1 MKGAMSKIDVLALS
15 LFSIRITKE
24 INNLKYFKP
33 QMQQLVKENR
43 ELHDRL
49 KELMAEMDLQKN
61 YALKALYHAEVADG
75 GRYQQDYQ
83 ALDHLFK

>member
-1 MKGAMSKIDVLALS
+1 
-15 LFSIRITKE
+15 
-24 INNLKYFKP
+24 
-33 QMQQLVKENR
+33 MQQLVKENR

-49 KELMAEMDLQKN
+49 KELMAEMNLQKN

-83 ALDHLFK
+83 ALDYLYK

>member
-1 MKGAMSKIDVLALS
+1 
-15 LFSIRITKE
+15 
-24 INNLKYFKP
+24 
-33 QMQQLVKENR
+33 MQQLVRENR
-43 ELHDRL
+43 ELHDQL
-49 KELMAEMDLQKN
+49 KKLMAEMDLQKN

>member
-1 MKGAMSKIDVLALS
+1 M
-15 LFSIRITKE
+15 
-24 INNLKYFKP
+24 KYFKP
-33 QMQQLVKENR
+33 QMQLLVKENR

-49 KELMAEMDLQKN
+49 KSLMADMDLQKN

>member
-1 MKGAMSKIDVLALS
+1 M
-15 LFSIRITKE
+15 
-24 INNLKYFKP
+24 KYFKP

-49 KELMAEMDLQKN
+49 KELMSEMDLQKN

-83 ALDHLFK
+83 ALDYLFK

>member
-1 MKGAMSKIDVLALS
+1 
-15 LFSIRITKE
+15 
-24 INNLKYFKP
+24 
-33 QMQQLVKENR
+33 MQQLVKENR

-49 KELMAEMDLQKN
+49 KELMSEMDLQKN

-83 ALDHLFK
+83 ALDYLYK

>member
-1 MKGAMSKIDVLALS
+1 M
-15 LFSIRITKE
+15 
-24 INNLKYFKP
+24 KYFKP
-33 QMQQLVKENR
+33 QMQQLVREHR

-49 KELMAEMDLQKN
+49 KVLMADMDLQKN

-83 ALDHLFK
+83 DLDHLYK